1 VKIYKICVASLFA
14 ILLFSASA
22 VAEVTDRIV
31 AVVNDEVITLTELNR
46 TFEPYAKNIQAS
58 HQGND
63 VDKVLQQNK
72 MAFLRRMID
81 QTLIEQEAK
90 KAG

>member
-1 VKIYKICVASLFA
+1 VKVYKICVASLFA

-46 TFEPYAKNIQAS
+46 AFEPYAKNIQAS
-58 HQGND
+58 YQGND

-72 MAFLRRMID
+72 MLF
-81 QTLIEQEAK
+81 
-90 KAG
+90 